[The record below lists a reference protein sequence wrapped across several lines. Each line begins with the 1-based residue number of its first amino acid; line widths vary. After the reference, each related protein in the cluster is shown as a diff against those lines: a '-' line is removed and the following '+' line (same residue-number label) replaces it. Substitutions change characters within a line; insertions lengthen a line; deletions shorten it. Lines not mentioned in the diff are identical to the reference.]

1 MRKIKIIGVGPG
13 GPSFITP
20 EALAA
25 IGEATVIIGG
35 RRHLEIYAPPGRES
49 HVLSGNLEE
58 ILDVVRN
65 RGEKGVA
72 VLATGDPGMYGI
84 LKYLRTHFNPED
96 IEVIPGIS
104 SVQLAF
110 ARLCLPWHDAVV
122 LSAHGRPAEKLAEL
136 AGNVGKAA
144 VLTGTDNPPE
154 KVFEILGQSGGQ
166 RKYYFCFD
174 LSLPSESVIKLSS
187 GDVFPDDFKGRHN
200 CVMVMVDE

>member
-20 EALAA
+20 EAVAA
-25 IGEATVIIGG
+25 IEGATVIIGG

-49 HVLSGNLEE
+49 HILSGNLEE

-110 ARLCLPWHDAVV
+110 ARLCLPWHDAVIF
-122 LSAHGRPAEKLAEL
+122 SAHGRPAEKLAEL
-136 AGNVGKAA
+136 AGNVEKSA

-154 KVFEILGQSGGQ
+154 KVFEILRQGGAQ

-187 GDVFPDDFKGRHN
+187 GDVFPDDYKGRHN
-200 CVMVMVDE
+200 CVMVMVNE